1 MTDRIRVLI
10 ELLSEATGVSTKE
23 ITRRLTQDNELL
35 NYTEAAHL
43 LGISETA
50 LRGRVHRGTIRFVR
64 LGPRT
69 VRFKRSDLMEVT
81 S

>member
-1 MTDRIRVLI
+1 MTTRARVLI
-10 ELLSEATGVSTKE
+10 DLLSEE
-23 ITRRLTQDNELL
+23 IGIPAEEIEQRLISDELL
-35 NYTEAAHL
+35 NYTRAAHL

-69 VRFKRSDLMEVT
+69 VRFKRSDLMEAIP
-81 S
+81 